1 MPVGD
6 SSDWPPPGW
15 TEDVKATNGRK
26 IKYYTNVET
35 GKKFYSKKEVT
46 RYMNTKE
53 TCPDVTQ
60 AMNDQDKSCSEN
72 NVSQMN
78 NQDKSCS
85 EKNAR
90 QMNNQ
95 DKSCSGKNISQM
107 NNQDKSC
114 SENNVSQTVGEPNNA
129 HEWLP
134 LGWIVELK
142 TRKSGSHAGTT
153 YKVYI
158 EPSTGNKFYSKP
170 EVSKYLKTMEQNN
183 IAEGQIHGNGEVSSS
198 NQKIPEDSKS
208 IKGGGQ
214 SRKSKRQKSDTDQA
228 AHGVEEESVSKKKAS
243 QDPEDVGEQRRISN
257 RKKSGTNR
265 RSTKTSSH
273 GAGEDFPLN
282 EKTSLGSKENS
293 EQSPLSKRQKPGS
306 DSPSAKSV
314 SSVAG
319 DSDSVDEFPPGW
331 KKEFIIQENDRG
343 TRKDLVYTD
352 PVHGYKF
359 RSKEEVL
366 CYLQTGDASRCARRP
381 AKRNVASTTK
391 DDSPMTDDASL
402 KKSGCFMTGRQ
413 LFATDELK
421 GAKSFGTCSPAQ
433 QVESS
438 KKQFDCS
445 VSDPNTIISSILA
458 EINENHSI
466 ENVIEDADIETVK
479 VGVTHPS
486 AVSTKSDLL
495 PEKQLLEN
503 EQEKLRHKAA
513 KKQSR
518 KSKTTESLNLGRR
531 ASKRLAGQNP
541 EAEAANL
548 DLGERAL
555 PLIVEKSSSPSL
567 SMNVCRQELLQ
578 DSDPTPETGNSDQV
592 SLNGE
597 ASLDELPPGW
607 KKEIKIT
614 KKANGIRK
622 DPLYIDPVHGYVLRS
637 KKDVFRYLQTGDIN
651 SCAIRPVKRDKDATM
666 KESSPTAAYANSK
679 KLECSVTERQP
690 LAAKESRG
698 RKRSDTCSPEIQAK
712 SSKKQPESGESN
724 ANLIVTSSAADIYAK
739 HSDENVIE
747 NAGIRDSSADRKV
760 IAAQSDAIK
769 KLSAV
774 STPPSDLTPEQQL
787 PENEHEKHINKEK
800 LEQSRRSRTKKP
812 ITPGRRISKRLV
824 GHSPEPVAD
833 LNLGERAFRAVVK
846 KSASLDI
853 PLNVSAQEFSQNKDP
868 ALGTGSF
875 DQASLNREA
884 SGNEFP
890 PDREREIPIQNIDP
904 TVGSGNSDQASL
916 SRDASGDELSPGLEK
931 EMLAQNKD
939 PTVGTGNSDQASL
952 SREASGDERLEKET
966 LAQNKDATVG
976 TGDSDQA
983 SLNRE
988 ASGDKLWPGLE
999 KEMLAQNKD
1008 LTVGAGNSD
1017 QASLSREASGDKLPR
1032 GLEMEMLA
1040 QNKDPTVG
1048 ADNSDQA
1055 SVSREASRDKLLPG
1069 LEKEMLAQNK
1079 DPTVGTGNSDRASLS
1094 RKASGN
1100 ELSPGLEKE
1109 MLARSKDRTV
1119 GTGNSDQA
1127 SLSRKASGNE
1137 LSPGLGKEMLSQSK
1151 DRTVGTGNSDQASLS
1166 RKASGNELSPG
1177 LKKEMLAESKDRTV
1191 GTGNSDQ
1198 ASLSRK
1204 ASGNELSPGLEKEML
1219 TQNKN
1224 WTVGTGNSN
1233 LASLS
1238 TKASLEE
1245 IPPGWENE
1253 ILRQKKYPTVGTG
1266 ISGRVSLSRKLSP
1279 DEIPPGWE
1287 NVIPPGWKNEL
1298 PAHASSLGEIPPGW
1312 EKEILAYNK
1321 VPTIRTGN
1329 SDQASLSRKLASADD
1344 LPPGWEKEMI
1354 TRNKVL
1360 AVGTGNSLDDIP
1372 PGWEK
1377 ELLFQT
1383 KNPKVGTGNSNQ
1395 SYLSREASVDEL
1407 PPGWT
1412 MEFRMRKN
1420 ARGKDPYYTN
1430 PMHEYVF
1437 RSKKDVM
1444 RYLQTGDIRS
1454 CAVRPTKRDP
1464 YSTMKDDS
1472 PSTHDTSSKILGCS
1486 LTGSQLSATEESKG
1500 RKCSATRSL
1509 ALHAESSNEHHES
1522 TVFNLNTSISS
1533 TVADITDKHSC
1544 ENVNEDANIG
1554 VSMRS
1559 RKMKNSKSST
1569 PVRRVSKR
1577 LSRQNQEMVAD
1588 IDPGERAVVNN
1599 SASSGLPLD
1608 ASGGEL
1614 AQQPDLA
1621 TGDSDQPSLRRKAS
1635 SRDDPLKAVKYLS
1648 EGQPFK
1654 EQKVV
1659 NGLTSEKQ
1667 NDEIILRGSQPA
1679 RISCESRKFHSE
1691 HQAVKESPTEKPGN
1705 EVQDGQYRLLNNSR
1719 PVELASGRMVFP
1731 VEDQY
1736 VSERSTI
1743 EQVSEKRDYEN
1754 RQWQDSQL
1762 AEPSWRSVDL
1772 NVENQQW
1779 QYSQL
1784 APSQRSVDLNVENQ
1798 QWQYAQLAPSRKSV
1812 DLNVENQQWQ
1822 YSQLAPYS
1830 QPAPSRGSVDLNVKN
1845 RQRQYSQPAP
1855 SQGSVDLNVENQ
1867 QWQHSQ
1873 PAPSQRSVDLNVENQ
1888 QWQESQLAPS
1898 QRSVDLN
1905 VVNQQWQDSHLAPSQ
1920 RSVDLNV
1927 VNQQWQDSQLAPSQ
1941 RSVDLNVANQQ
1952 WQDTQLAEPSQR
1964 SVDLNVA
1971 NQPIREKQT
1980 GELVTENQ
1988 DEQNRRL
1995 HAQLASYTFG
2005 DYWSDP
2011 CLEFAF
2017 KTLTGTLPVEENTP
2031 FQGSAHQE
2039 YNTSYSH
2046 ADDGC
2051 FELPLFNTSSFYI
2064 NDVPHHCAPS
2074 EEHIVK
2080 EQPPINHTFLP
2091 NGNNSVPGCSNVVT
2105 QNPGLAFFP
2114 NGNNCLPGY
2123 SNVSQN
2129 SGLDPH
2135 AKDYQ
2140 SKFKSQ
2146 R

>member
-15 TEDVKATNGRK
+15 TEDVKVTNGRK

-35 GKKFYSKKEVT
+35 GKNFYSKKEVT

-53 TCPDVTQ
+53 TCHD
-60 AMNDQDKSCSEN
+60 N

-170 EVSKYLKTMEQNN
+170 EVTKYLRTMEQNN

-198 NQKIPEDSKS
+198 NQKIPEDCKS

-243 QDPEDVGEQRRISN
+243 QNPEDVGEQRRISN

-282 EKTSLGSKENS
+282 EKPSLGSKENS

-466 ENVIEDADIETVK
+466 ENVIEDADIET
-479 VGVTHPS
+479 
-486 AVSTKSDLL
+486 
-495 PEKQLLEN
+495 
-503 EQEKLRHKAA
+503 EKLRHKAA

-666 KESSPTAAYANSK
+666 KESSPTAANANSK

-690 LAAKESRG
+690 FAAKESRG
-698 RKRSDTCSPEIQAK
+698 RKRSETCSPEIQAK
-712 SSKKQPESGESN
+712 SSKKQPESRESN

-868 ALGTGSF
+868 ALGTGS
-875 DQASLNREA
+875 
-884 SGNEFP
+884 
-890 PDREREIPIQNIDP
+890 
-904 TVGSGNSDQASL
+904 GNSDQASL

-939 PTVGTGNSDQASL
+939 PTVGT
-952 SREASGDERLEKET
+952 
-966 LAQNKDATVG
+966 
-976 TGDSDQA
+976 
-983 SLNRE
+983 
-988 ASGDKLWPGLE
+988 
-999 KEMLAQNKD
+999 
-1008 LTVGAGNSD
+1008 
-1017 QASLSREASGDKLPR
+1017 
-1032 GLEMEMLA
+1032 
-1040 QNKDPTVG
+1040 
-1048 ADNSDQA
+1048 
-1055 SVSREASRDKLLPG
+1055 
-1069 LEKEMLAQNK
+1069 
-1079 DPTVGTGNSDRASLS
+1079 
-1094 RKASGN
+1094 
-1100 ELSPGLEKE
+1100 
-1109 MLARSKDRTV
+1109 DRTV

-1137 LSPGLGKEMLSQSK
+1137 LSPGLGKEMLAESK

-1224 WTVGTGNSN
+1224 WTVGTGNSD

-1245 IPPGWENE
+1245 IPPG
-1253 ILRQKKYPTVGTG
+1253 
-1266 ISGRVSLSRKLSP
+1266 KLSP

-1287 NVIPPGWKNEL
+1287 N
-1298 PAHASSLGEIPPGW
+1298 
-1312 EKEILAYNK
+1312 EILAYNK

-1354 TRNKVL
+1354 TRNKVP

-1544 ENVNEDANIG
+1544 ENVNEDVNIG

-1635 SRDDPLKAVKYLS
+1635 SRDAPLKAVKYLS

-1705 EVQDGQYRLLNNSR
+1705 EVQDGLYRLLNNSR

-1830 QPAPSRGSVDLNVKN
+1830 QPAPSRGSVDLNVEN

-1905 VVNQQWQDSHLAPSQ
+1905 VVNQQWQDS
-1920 RSVDLNV
+1920 
-1927 VNQQWQDSQLAPSQ
+1927 QLAPSQ

-1980 GELVTENQ
+1980 GELVAENQ

-2051 FELPLFNTSSFYI
+2051 FELPLFNTSSFYM

-2114 NGNNCLPGY
+2114 NGNNSLPGY

-2129 SGLDPH
+2129 SGLEPH

>member
-15 TEDVKATNGRK
+15 TEDVKVTNGRK

-35 GKKFYSKKEVT
+35 GKNFYSKKEVT

-53 TCPDVTQ
+53 TCHDVTQ

-95 DKSCSGKNISQM
+95 DKSCSGKNIGQM

-228 AHGVEEESVSKKKAS
+228 VHGVEEESVSKKKAS
-243 QDPEDVGEQRRISN
+243 QDSEDVGEQRRISN

-391 DDSPMTDDASL
+391 DDSPLTDDASL
-402 KKSGCFMTGRQ
+402 KKSVCFMTGRQ

-466 ENVIEDADIETVK
+466 ENVIEDADIESVK
-479 VGVTHPS
+479 VGVMHPS

-518 KSKTTESLNLGRR
+518 KSKTKESLNLGRR

-578 DSDPTPETGNSDQV
+578 DSDPIPETGNSDQV

-666 KESSPTAAYANSK
+666 KESSPTAANADSK

-690 LAAKESRG
+690 FAAKESRG

-712 SSKKQPESGESN
+712 NSKKQPESRESN

-769 KLSAV
+769 KSSAV

-853 PLNVSAQEFSQNKDP
+853 PLNVSAQEFSQNIDP

-939 PTVGTGNSDQASL
+939 PTVGTGNSD
-952 SREASGDERLEKET
+952 
-966 LAQNKDATVG
+966 
-976 TGDSDQA
+976 
-983 SLNRE
+983 
-988 ASGDKLWPGLE
+988 
-999 KEMLAQNKD
+999 
-1008 LTVGAGNSD
+1008 
-1017 QASLSREASGDKLPR
+1017 
-1032 GLEMEMLA
+1032 
-1040 QNKDPTVG
+1040 
-1048 ADNSDQA
+1048 
-1055 SVSREASRDKLLPG
+1055 
-1069 LEKEMLAQNK
+1069 
-1079 DPTVGTGNSDRASLS
+1079 RASLS

-1137 LSPGLGKEMLSQSK
+1137 LSPGL
-1151 DRTVGTGNSDQASLS
+1151 
-1166 RKASGNELSPG
+1166 
-1177 LKKEMLAESKDRTV
+1177 
-1191 GTGNSDQ
+1191 
-1198 ASLSRK
+1198 
-1204 ASGNELSPGLEKEML
+1204 EKEML

-1224 WTVGTGNSN
+1224 WTVGTGNSD

-1253 ILRQKKYPTVGTG
+1253 ILGQKKYPTVGTG

-1287 NVIPPGWKNEL
+1287 NVIPPGWKNEI

-1354 TRNKVL
+1354 TRNKVP

-1395 SYLSREASVDEL
+1395 SYLSREASMDEL

-1420 ARGKDPYYTN
+1420 ARGKDPYYMN

-1472 PSTHDTSSKILGCS
+1472 PSNHDTSSKILGCS

-1679 RISCESRKFHSE
+1679 RISFESRKFHSE
-1691 HQAVKESPTEKPGN
+1691 HQAVKESPTAKPGN
-1705 EVQDGQYRLLNNSR
+1705 EVQDSQYRLLNNSR

-1784 APSQRSVDLNVENQ
+1784 TPSQRSVDLNVENQ

-1830 QPAPSRGSVDLNVKN
+1830 QPAPSRGSVDLNVEN

-1855 SQGSVDLNVENQ
+1855 SQGSVDLNVEK
-1867 QWQHSQ
+1867 QHSQ

-2051 FELPLFNTSSFYI
+2051 FELPLFNTSSFYM

-2114 NGNNCLPGY
+2114 NGNNSLPGY

>member
-15 TEDVKATNGRK
+15 TEDVKVTNGRK

-35 GKKFYSKKEVT
+35 GKNFYSKKEVT

-53 TCPDVTQ
+53 TCHD
-60 AMNDQDKSCSEN
+60 N

-183 IAEGQIHGNGEVSSS
+183 ISEGQIHGNGEVSSS

-466 ENVIEDADIETVK
+466 ENVIEDADIET
-479 VGVTHPS
+479 
-486 AVSTKSDLL
+486 
-495 PEKQLLEN
+495 
-503 EQEKLRHKAA
+503 EKLRHKAA

-666 KESSPTAAYANSK
+666 KESSPTAANANSK
-679 KLECSVTERQP
+679 KLECSVIERQP
-690 LAAKESRG
+690 FAAKESRG

-712 SSKKQPESGESN
+712 SSKKQPESRESN

-904 TVGSGNSDQASL
+904 T
-916 SRDASGDELSPGLEK
+916 
-931 EMLAQNKD
+931 NKD
-939 PTVGTGNSDQASL
+939 PS
-952 SREASGDERLEKET
+952 
-966 LAQNKDATVG
+966 
-976 TGDSDQA
+976 
-983 SLNRE
+983 
-988 ASGDKLWPGLE
+988 
-999 KEMLAQNKD
+999 
-1008 LTVGAGNSD
+1008 
-1017 QASLSREASGDKLPR
+1017 
-1032 GLEMEMLA
+1032 
-1040 QNKDPTVG
+1040 
-1048 ADNSDQA
+1048 
-1055 SVSREASRDKLLPG
+1055 
-1069 LEKEMLAQNK
+1069 
-1079 DPTVGTGNSDRASLS
+1079 VGTGNSDRASLS

-1177 LKKEMLAESKDRTV
+1177 LKKEMFAESKDRTV

-1204 ASGNELSPGLEKEML
+1204 ASGNELSPG
-1219 TQNKN
+1219 
-1224 WTVGTGNSN
+1224 
-1233 LASLS
+1233 
-1238 TKASLEE
+1238 
-1245 IPPGWENE
+1245 
-1253 ILRQKKYPTVGTG
+1253 
-1266 ISGRVSLSRKLSP
+1266 KLSP

-1287 NVIPPGWKNEL
+1287 N
-1298 PAHASSLGEIPPGW
+1298 
-1312 EKEILAYNK
+1312 EILAYNK

-1354 TRNKVL
+1354 TRNKVPG
-1360 AVGTGNSLDDIP
+1360 VGTGNSLDDIP

-1472 PSTHDTSSKILGCS
+1472 PSTRDTSSKILGCS

-1522 TVFNLNTSISS
+1522 TVLNLNTSISS

-1554 VSMRS
+1554 VSMWS

-1784 APSQRSVDLNVENQ
+1784 APSQRRVDLNVENQ

-2051 FELPLFNTSSFYI
+2051 FELPLFNTSSFYM

-2114 NGNNCLPGY
+2114 NGNNSLPGY

-2129 SGLDPH
+2129 SGLDSH